1 MKLLSNLLVKSFVKG
16 NENIQDEDVRNKYGY
31 LAGIVGIF
39 MNFLLFAFKLAI
51 GLFTSSIAVMADAF
65 NNLSDMA
72 SSVITIVGFKLSC
85 APPDEEHPFGHGRL
99 EYLSAL
105 IVAFMVMLVGV
116 QFIKS
121 SVERILNPLPIKFEM
136 IPFIILLMSILI
148 KIWLSRFNKFIG
160 NKIDSSALK
169 AASLDAMGDVVTSSC
184 VVLSFLA
191 AKFTTIPVDGYVG
204 IVVSLLILYAGFTL
218 VKDTINPLLGQA
230 PDEELVNSIVDG
242 LMSYDMVI
250 GVHDLIIH
258 NYGVGKSIASVHAE
272 IPSDK
277 DILDIHEVIDTAE
290 RQLSEKLKIYL
301 VIHMDPVNVQDEE
314 IYETRQELE
323 DMLKQNTYILSM
335 HDFRIVGKGK
345 RKNLIFD
352 VVVDPNELDRNITK
366 EEIKAN
372 ITNLVKSVHPEY
384 GCIIGV
390 DRKFY

>member
-1 MKLLSNLLVKSFVKG
+1 MKLLSNLLVKSFVKD

-136 IPFIILLMSILI
+136 IPFIILFMSILI

-160 NKIDSSALK
+160 KKIDSSALK

-191 AKFTTIPVDGYVG
+191 AKYTTIPVDGYVG

-218 VKDTINPLLGQA
+218 VKDTINPLLGEA

-290 RQLSEKLKIYL
+290 RELSEKLKIYL

>member
-1 MKLLSNLLVKSFVKG
+1 MLSNLLVKSFVKD

-72 SSVITIVGFKLSC
+72 SSVITIIGFKLSC
-85 APPDEEHPFGHGRL
+85 VPPDEEHPFGHGRL

-136 IPFIILLMSILI
+136 IPFIILLVSILI

-160 NKIDSSALK
+160 KKIDSSALK

-218 VKDTINPLLGQA
+218 VKDTINPLLGEA

-290 RQLSEKLKIYL
+290 RELSEKLKIYL

-323 DMLKQNTYILSM
+323 DMLKQNTYILSI
-335 HDFRIVGKGK
+335 HDFRVVGKGK

-352 VVVDPNELDRNITK
+352 VVVDPNELDRNISK

>member
-1 MKLLSNLLVKSFVKG
+1 MLSNLLVKSFVKD

-136 IPFIILLMSILI
+136 IPFIILFMSILI

-160 NKIDSSALK
+160 KKIDSSALK

-191 AKFTTIPVDGYVG
+191 AKYTTIPVDGYVG

-218 VKDTINPLLGQA
+218 VKDTINPLLGEA

-290 RQLSEKLKIYL
+290 RELSEKLKIYL

>member
-1 MKLLSNLLVKSFVKG
+1 MKLLSNLLVKSFVKD

-136 IPFIILLMSILI
+136 IPFIILFMSILI

-160 NKIDSSALK
+160 KKIDSSALK

-218 VKDTINPLLGQA
+218 VKDTINPLLGEA

-290 RQLSEKLKIYL
+290 RELSEKLKIYL

>member
-1 MKLLSNLLVKSFVKG
+1 MKLLSNLLVKSFVKD

-39 MNFLLFAFKLAI
+39 MNFLLFAFKLTI

-136 IPFIILLMSILI
+136 IPFIILFMSILI

-160 NKIDSSALK
+160 KKIDSSALK

-191 AKFTTIPVDGYVG
+191 AKYTTIPVDGYVG

-218 VKDTINPLLGQA
+218 VKDTINPLLGEA

-290 RQLSEKLKIYL
+290 RELSEKLKIYL

>member
-1 MKLLSNLLVKSFVKG
+1 MLSNLLVKSFVKD

-51 GLFTSSIAVMADAF
+51 GLLTSSIAVMADAF

-72 SSVITIVGFKLSC
+72 SSVITIIGFKLSC
-85 APPDEEHPFGHGRL
+85 VPPDEEHPFGHGRL

-136 IPFIILLMSILI
+136 IPFIILLVSILI

-160 NKIDSSALK
+160 KKIDSSALK

-218 VKDTINPLLGQA
+218 VKDTINPLLGEA

-290 RQLSEKLKIYL
+290 RELSEKLKIYL

-323 DMLKQNTYILSM
+323 DMLKQNTYILSI
-335 HDFRIVGKGK
+335 HDFRVVGKGK

-352 VVVDPNELDRNITK
+352 VVVDPNELDRNISK

>member
-1 MKLLSNLLVKSFVKG
+1 
-16 NENIQDEDVRNKYGY
+16 
-31 LAGIVGIF
+31 
-39 MNFLLFAFKLAI
+39 
-51 GLFTSSIAVMADAF
+51 
-65 NNLSDMA
+65 
-72 SSVITIVGFKLSC
+72 
-85 APPDEEHPFGHGRL
+85 
-99 EYLSAL
+99 
-105 IVAFMVMLVGV
+105 
-116 QFIKS
+116 
-121 SVERILNPLPIKFEM
+121 
-136 IPFIILLMSILI
+136 
-148 KIWLSRFNKFIG
+148 
-160 NKIDSSALK
+160 
-169 AASLDAMGDVVTSSC
+169 
-184 VVLSFLA
+184 
-191 AKFTTIPVDGYVG
+191 
-204 IVVSLLILYAGFTL
+204 
-218 VKDTINPLLGQA
+218 
-230 PDEELVNSIVDG
+230 
-242 LMSYDMVI
+242 MVI

-290 RQLSEKLKIYL
+290 RELSEKLKIYL

-314 IYETRQELE
+314 IYETRLELE

>member
-1 MKLLSNLLVKSFVKG
+1 LLSNLLVKSFVKD

-136 IPFIILLMSILI
+136 IPFIILFMSILI

-160 NKIDSSALK
+160 KKIDSSALK

-218 VKDTINPLLGQA
+218 VKDTINPLLGEA

-290 RQLSEKLKIYL
+290 RELSEKLKIYL

>member
-1 MKLLSNLLVKSFVKG
+1 MKLLSNLLIKSFVKD

-72 SSVITIVGFKLSC
+72 SSVITIIGFKLSC
-85 APPDEEHPFGHGRL
+85 LPPDEEHPFGHGRL

-121 SVERILNPLPIKFEM
+121 SVERILNPLTIKFEM
-136 IPFIILLMSILI
+136 IPFIILLVSILI

-160 NKIDSSALK
+160 KKIDSSALK

-218 VKDTINPLLGQA
+218 VKDTINPLLGEA

-290 RQLSEKLKIYL
+290 RELSEKLKIYL

-323 DMLKQNTYILSM
+323 DMLKLNTYILSI
-335 HDFRIVGKGK
+335 HDFRVVGKGK

-352 VVVDPNELDRNITK
+352 VVVDPNELDRNISK

>member
-1 MKLLSNLLVKSFVKG
+1 MLSNLLVKSFVKG

>member
-1 MKLLSNLLVKSFVKG
+1 MKLLSNLLVKSFVKD

-72 SSVITIVGFKLSC
+72 SSVITIIGFKLSC
-85 APPDEEHPFGHGRL
+85 VPPDEEHPFGHGRL

-136 IPFIILLMSILI
+136 IPFIILLVSILI

-160 NKIDSSALK
+160 KKIDSSALK

-218 VKDTINPLLGQA
+218 VKDTINPLLGEA

-290 RQLSEKLKIYL
+290 RELSEKLKIYL

-323 DMLKQNTYILSM
+323 DMLKQNTYILSI
-335 HDFRIVGKGK
+335 HDFRVVGKGK

-352 VVVDPNELDRNITK
+352 VVVDPNELDRNISK